1 MRHLSAF
8 AVVAILAT
16 ACARAPEPVP
26 PVVPDPY
33 AVLPPVDIERG
44 SKITID
50 RLLELLTVRQ
60 KVGQLVM
67 PWLLGNY
74 AAFDSEEY
82 DTLATWVDSLEVGG
96 IIISVGAPLEIAAKL
111 NALQRSSRLP
121 LLVAAD
127 LEYGSGM
134 RLRGG
139 TAFPPP
145 MAIAAGGRVTD
156 AYELGR
162 ITADEARAVGIHMT
176 FSPVADL
183 NSNPENPIVNTRA
196 LGEDP
201 QLAAPFL
208 RAYVAGAS
216 DYGLF
221 TTAKHFPGHGD
232 TDADSHIAL
241 PVVRACWERLDSLEL
256 EPFRVAIRAGVTAVM
271 TAHVAVPCV
280 TDDRPEAAT
289 LSHRVMTELLRDSLG
304 FEGLVVTDA
313 LDMGAI
319 VRAFGPGE
327 SAVRAFL
334 AGSDLLLMPEDP
346 RAAIDAMVAAVDS
359 GRISIPRLDRS
370 VRRMLAL
377 KERAGLF
384 DHPTVVLDSVPAVV
398 GKRDYAEFAERVAQR
413 SLTLVQEG
421 PIGAFREQR
430 GRTGVV
436 IFARET
442 NLSAGYDSARVLI
455 DSNPRVIF
463 AVNVRVVSGLG
474 HVAMPDSLVALIEES
489 AGQTPSLLVS
499 FGNPYLLAQLPD
511 YAGGYLLAWSG
522 VGVAERAVAQA
533 LAGGAPVS
541 GRLPITLAERFPQ
554 RWGIPLPRLTQ
565 GAAAMPTSTA
575 TVVRD
580 SAFDYARLDSA
591 RLYLERQA
599 GGGAFP
605 GAVLVVGHGRSV
617 AYATAVGRYGDDDSR
632 PVSDTTVYD
641 LASLTKVV
649 GLTTATMLLVAEG
662 RLELERPVVD
672 YLPEFSGP
680 GREGVLVR
688 HLLTHTSGLP
698 AWMPLYQETGTPAEA
713 VDRALHAPL
722 EAPITLTQVVERV
735 SGMPIDRLLE
745 ERVFQ
750 PLSMARTR
758 YRPPPDWTS
767 FIAPTELDPWRGRV
781 IRGEV
786 HDENAGLGPG
796 SVRRLDARRLA
807 RPPCGDRSRLP
818 PSGHRATVHKAPAR
832 SRGKH
837 ARPRV
842 GHAIRSRS

>member
-1 MRHLSAF
+1 
-8 AVVAILAT
+8 
-16 ACARAPEPVP
+16 
-26 PVVPDPY
+26 VVPDPY

-50 RLLELLTVRQ
+50 GLLELLTVRQ

-96 IIISVGAPLEIAAKL
+96 IIISVGPPLEIAAKL

-162 ITADEARAVGIHMT
+162 ITAEEARAVGIHMT

-196 LGEDP
+196 FGEDP
-201 QLAAPFL
+201 RLAAPFL

-280 TDDRPEAAT
+280 TDGLPEAAT

-319 VRAFGPGE
+319 VREFGPGE

-359 GRISIPRLDRS
+359 GRISIQRLDRS

-384 DHPTVVLDSVPAVV
+384 DHTAVVLDSVPAVV
-398 GKRDYAEFAERVAQR
+398 GKRDYAEFADGVAQR

-421 PIGAFREQR
+421 PMRPHRRRNLRAGDERVGRRGAR
-430 GRTGVV
+430 
-436 IFARET
+436 
-442 NLSAGYDSARVLI
+442 AGTAA
-455 DSNPRVIF
+455 PR
-463 AVNVRVVSGLG
+463 R
-474 HVAMPDSLVALIEES
+474 
-489 AGQTPSLLVS
+489 
-499 FGNPYLLAQLPD
+499 Y
-511 YAGGYLLAWSG
+511 
-522 VGVAERAVAQA
+522 
-533 LAGGAPVS
+533 
-541 GRLPITLAERFPQ
+541 
-554 RWGIPLPRLTQ
+554 
-565 GAAAMPTSTA
+565 
-575 TVVRD
+575 
-580 SAFDYARLDSA
+580 RLD
-591 RLYLERQA
+591 
-599 GGGAFP
+599 
-605 GAVLVVGHGRSV
+605 
-617 AYATAVGRYGDDDSR
+617 
-632 PVSDTTVYD
+632 
-641 LASLTKVV
+641 
-649 GLTTATMLLVAEG
+649 
-662 RLELERPVVD
+662 
-672 YLPEFSGP
+672 FSTLSSF
-680 GREGVLVR
+680 RDRLVR
-688 HLLTHTSGLP
+688 FRPSADRQQPARHLCSECPGGI
-698 AWMPLYQETGTPAEA
+698 GT
-713 VDRALHAPL
+713 
-722 EAPITLTQVVERV
+722 
-735 SGMPIDRLLE
+735 
-745 ERVFQ
+745 
-750 PLSMARTR
+750 
-758 YRPPPDWTS
+758 
-767 FIAPTELDPWRGRV
+767 
-781 IRGEV
+781 
-786 HDENAGLGPG
+786 
-796 SVRRLDARRLA
+796 
-807 RPPCGDRSRLP
+807 
-818 PSGHRATVHKAPAR
+818 R
-832 SRGKH
+832 SRGD
-837 ARPRV
+837 A
-842 GHAIRSRS
+842 

>member
-16 ACARAPEPVP
+16 GCTRAPEPVP

-50 RLLELLTVRQ
+50 GLLELLTVRQ

-162 ITADEARAVGIHMT
+162 ITAEEARAVGIHMT

-196 LGEDP
+196 FGEDP
-201 QLAAPFL
+201 RLAAPFL

-280 TDDRPEAAT
+280 TDDLPEAAT

-319 VRAFGPGE
+319 VREFGPGE

-346 RAAIDAMVAAVDS
+346 RSSDA
-359 GRISIPRLDRS
+359 G
-370 VRRMLAL
+370 
-377 KERAGLF
+377 
-384 DHPTVVLDSVPAVV
+384 
-398 GKRDYAEFAERVAQR
+398 AQG
-413 SLTLVQEG
+413 TCG
-421 PIGAFREQR
+421 P
-430 GRTGVV
+430 V
-436 IFARET
+436 
-442 NLSAGYDSARVLI
+442 
-455 DSNPRVIF
+455 
-463 AVNVRVVSGLG
+463 
-474 HVAMPDSLVALIEES
+474 
-489 AGQTPSLLVS
+489 
-499 FGNPYLLAQLPD
+499 
-511 YAGGYLLAWSG
+511 
-522 VGVAERAVAQA
+522 
-533 LAGGAPVS
+533 
-541 GRLPITLAERFPQ
+541 
-554 RWGIPLPRLTQ
+554 
-565 GAAAMPTSTA
+565 
-575 TVVRD
+575 
-580 SAFDYARLDSA
+580 
-591 RLYLERQA
+591 
-599 GGGAFP
+599 
-605 GAVLVVGHGRSV
+605 
-617 AYATAVGRYGDDDSR
+617 
-632 PVSDTTVYD
+632 
-641 LASLTKVV
+641 
-649 GLTTATMLLVAEG
+649 
-662 RLELERPVVD
+662 
-672 YLPEFSGP
+672 
-680 GREGVLVR
+680 
-688 HLLTHTSGLP
+688 
-698 AWMPLYQETGTPAEA
+698 
-713 VDRALHAPL
+713 
-722 EAPITLTQVVERV
+722 
-735 SGMPIDRLLE
+735 
-745 ERVFQ
+745 
-750 PLSMARTR
+750 
-758 YRPPPDWTS
+758 
-767 FIAPTELDPWRGRV
+767 
-781 IRGEV
+781 
-786 HDENAGLGPG
+786 
-796 SVRRLDARRLA
+796 
-807 RPPCGDRSRLP
+807 
-818 PSGHRATVHKAPAR
+818 
-832 SRGKH
+832 
-837 ARPRV
+837 
-842 GHAIRSRS
+842 